1 MEYKINQ
8 NGNTLLE
15 SVYNNRNLTDEYI
28 DSLLYSE
35 TWEDPINYK
44 NINEGY
50 ELLMD
55 TIKKGGDIAIVVD
68 PDVDGYTA
76 SALMLMFIY
85 DDLKYDKVAYIIKQ
99 KKVKSHGITQEIIDK
114 VKEHKFDLL
123 IFPDAASNDF
133 KFQKVIK
140 NLGCDILIT
149 AEGVWFNSNSW

>member
-8 NGNTLLE
+8 NGSTLLE

-35 TWEDPINYK
+35 TWEDPMNYK

-50 ELLMD
+50 ELLMN
-55 TIKKGGDIAIVVD
+55 TIKRGGDIAIVVD

-133 KFQKVIK
+133 KFQKAIK

-149 AEGVWFNSNSW
+149 DHHEFELN

>member
-35 TWEDPINYK
+35 TWEDPMNYK
-44 NINEGY
+44 DINEGY
-50 ELLMD
+50 ELLMN
-55 TIKKGGDIAIVVD
+55 TIKRGGDIAIVVD

-85 DDLKYDKVAYIIKQ
+85 DDLKLEKV
-99 KKVKSHGITQEIIDK
+99 GDFID
-114 VKEHKFDLL
+114 
-123 IFPDAASNDF
+123 
-133 KFQKVIK
+133 
-140 NLGCDILIT
+140 
-149 AEGVWFNSNSW
+149 

>member
-50 ELLMD
+50 ELLMN
-55 TIKKGGDIAIVVD
+55 TIKKDGDIAIVVD

-76 SALMLMFIY
+76 SALMLMFI
-85 DDLKYDKVAYIIKQ
+85 
-99 KKVKSHGITQEIIDK
+99 
-114 VKEHKFDLL
+114 
-123 IFPDAASNDF
+123 
-133 KFQKVIK
+133 
-140 NLGCDILIT
+140 
-149 AEGVWFNSNSW
+149 